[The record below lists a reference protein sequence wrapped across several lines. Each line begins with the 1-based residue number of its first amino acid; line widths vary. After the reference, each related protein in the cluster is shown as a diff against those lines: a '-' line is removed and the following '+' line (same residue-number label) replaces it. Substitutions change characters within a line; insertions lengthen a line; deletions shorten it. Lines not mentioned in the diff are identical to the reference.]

1 MRDYTF
7 FSFKLSCVWWDHYH
21 QLSLLNQSQDLSN
34 CRIMSVLFSKDHA
47 PAVKGRGRVSLVLL

>member
-1 MRDYTF
+1 MRGYTS

-34 CRIMSVLFSKDHA
+34 CHIMSVLFSKDLS
-47 PAVKGRGRVSLVLL
+47 PVLKGRGRVSLVLP